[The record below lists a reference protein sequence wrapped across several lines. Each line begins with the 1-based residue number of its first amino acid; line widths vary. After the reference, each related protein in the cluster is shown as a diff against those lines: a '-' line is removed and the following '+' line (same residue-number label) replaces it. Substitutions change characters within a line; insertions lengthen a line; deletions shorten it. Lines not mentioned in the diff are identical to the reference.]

1 MSGGYARITG
11 RIVGPEGLGRMG
23 RVEFI
28 PIDRYRAVEEGGGQ
42 AAICH
47 YAAARL
53 SSDGYLTSAR
63 EERFIQLAA
72 PETLPDGEMNYR
84 VVIDVPGDLGGGR
97 EYLAHIAAGT
107 TVDLV
112 DIIRGRVVTDLT
124 PPPSSAPLV
133 RTNDQGNLE
142 AVNPADVLDDGDGIL
157 KWRGG
162 LG

>member
-1 MSGGYARITG
+1 MSVGYARITG

-28 PIDRYRAVEEGGGQ
+28 PIGQYRAVEEDGGQ
-42 AAICH
+42 AAIYH

-53 SSDGYLTSAR
+53 SSDGYLTGAR

-72 PETLPDGEMNYR
+72 PETLLEGEMNYR
-84 VVIDVPGDLGGGR
+84 VIIDIPGDFDGRR
-97 EYLAHIAAGT
+97 EYLAHVTAGT

-124 PPPSSAPLV
+124 PPPSPSPLV
-133 RTNDQGNLE
+133 SVNDRGNLE
-142 AVNPADVLDDGDGIL
+142 AVNPADVIDAGGGIL
-157 KWRGG
+157 KWRDG

>member
-1 MSGGYARITG
+1 MSVGYARITG

-23 RVEFI
+23 CVEFI
-28 PIDRYRAVEEGGGQ
+28 PIGQYRTVEEGGGQ
-42 AAICH
+42 AAIYH

-72 PETLPDGEMNYR
+72 PETLLEGEMNYW
-84 VVIDVPGDLGGGR
+84 VIIYIPGDFDGRR
-97 EYLAHIAAGT
+97 EYLAHITAGT

-112 DIIRGRVVTDLT
+112 DIIRGRVVTDVT
-124 PPPSSAPLV
+124 PPPSPSPLV
-133 RTNDQGNLE
+133 HVNDQGNLE
-142 AVNPADVLDDGDGIL
+142 AVNPADVIDVGDGAL
-157 KWRGG
+157 KWRDG

>member
-28 PIDRYRAVEEGGGQ
+28 PIGRYRAVEEDGWQ
-42 AAICH
+42 AAIYH

-63 EERFIQLAA
+63 EERFIRLTA
-72 PETLPDGEMNYR
+72 PETLLEGETNYR
-84 VVIDVPGDLGGGR
+84 VIIDIPGDFDGRR
-97 EYLAHIAAGT
+97 EYLAHITAGT

-112 DIIRGRVVTDLT
+112 DIIRGRVITDVT
-124 PPPSSAPLV
+124 PPPSPNPLV
-133 RTNDQGNLE
+133 KVNDMGNLE
-142 AVNPADVLDDGDGIL
+142 AVNLGDVIDARDGIL
-157 KWRGG
+157 KWRDG

>member
-23 RVEFI
+23 HVEFI
-28 PIDRYRAVEEGGGQ
+28 PIGRYRAVEEDGGQ
-42 AAICH
+42 AAIYH

-72 PETLPDGEMNYR
+72 PETLLEGETNYR
-84 VVIDVPGDLGGGR
+84 VIIDIPGDFGGRR
-97 EYLAHIAAGT
+97 EYLAHITAGT

-112 DIIRGRVVTDLT
+112 DIIRGRVITDVT
-124 PPPSSAPLV
+124 PPPSPNPLV
-133 RTNDQGNLE
+133 KVNDIGNLE
-142 AVNPADVLDDGDGIL
+142 AVNLGDVIDAGDGIL
-157 KWRGG
+157 KWRDG

>member
-28 PIDRYRAVEEGGGQ
+28 PIGQYRAVEEGGGQ
-42 AAICH
+42 AAIYH

-53 SSDGYLTSAR
+53 SADGYLTGAR

-72 PETLPDGEMNYR
+72 PEALPEGETNYR
-84 VVIDVPGDLGGGR
+84 VIIYIPGDFGGRR
-97 EYLAHIAAGT
+97 EYLAHITAGT

-112 DIIRGRVVTDLT
+112 DIIRGRVVTDVT
-124 PPPSSAPLV
+124 PPPSPTPLV
-133 RTNDQGNLE
+133 RINDQGSLE
-142 AVNPADVLDDGDGIL
+142 AVNPADVIDVGDGIL
-157 KWRGG
+157 KWRDG

>member
-28 PIDRYRAVEEGGGQ
+28 PIGQYRAVEEDGGQ
-42 AAICH
+42 AAIYH

-72 PETLPDGEMNYR
+72 PETLLEGEMNYR
-84 VVIDVPGDLGGGR
+84 VIIDVPGDFGGRR
-97 EYLAHIAAGT
+97 EYLAHITAGT

-112 DIIRGRVVTDLT
+112 DIIRGRVVTDVT
-124 PPPSSAPLV
+124 PPPSPSPLV
-133 RTNDQGNLE
+133 KVNDSGNLE
-142 AVNPADVLDDGDGIL
+142 AVNPADVIDVGGGIL
-157 KWRGG
+157 KWRDG

>member
-28 PIDRYRAVEEGGGQ
+28 PIGQYRAVEEGGGQ
-42 AAICH
+42 AAIYH

-72 PETLPDGEMNYR
+72 PETLLEGEMNYR
-84 VVIDVPGDLGGGR
+84 VVIDIPGDFGGR
-97 EYLAHIAAGT
+97 REFLAHIIAGT

-112 DIIRGRVVTDLT
+112 DIIRGRVVTDVT
-124 PPPSSAPLV
+124 PPPSPTPLV
-133 RTNDQGNLE
+133 RVNDLGYLE
-142 AVNPADVLDDGDGIL
+142 AVNPADVIDVGDGIL
-157 KWRGG
+157 KWRNG
-162 LG
+162 LD

>member
-1 MSGGYARITG
+1 MSVGYARITG

-28 PIDRYRAVEEGGGQ
+28 PIGQYRAVEEDGGQ
-42 AAICH
+42 AAIYH

-63 EERFIQLAA
+63 EERFIRLAA
-72 PETLPDGEMNYR
+72 PETLLEGEMNYR
-84 VVIDVPGDLGGGR
+84 VIIYIPGDFDGRR
-97 EYLAHIAAGT
+97 EYLAHITAGT

-112 DIIRGRVVTDLT
+112 DIIQGRVVTDIT
-124 PPPSSAPLV
+124 PPPSPTPLV
-133 RTNDQGNLE
+133 KVNDQGNLE
-142 AVNPADVLDDGDGIL
+142 AVNSADVIDAGDGIL

>member
-1 MSGGYARITG
+1 
-11 RIVGPEGLGRMG
+11 MG

-28 PIDRYRAVEEGGGQ
+28 PMNPYRAVEEDGGQ

-72 PETLPDGEMNYR
+72 PATLPDGEMNYR
-84 VVIDVPGDLGGGR
+84 VVIDVPGDFGGRR
-97 EYLAHIAAGT
+97 EYLAHITAGT

-112 DIIRGRVVTDLT
+112 DIIRGRVVTDVT
-124 PPPSSAPLV
+124 PPPSPHPRV
-133 RTNDQGNLE
+133 RINDLGNLE
-142 AVNPADVLDDGDGIL
+142 AANSADVIDVGGGIL
-157 KWRGG
+157 KWRDG
-162 LG
+162 LD

>member
-28 PIDRYRAVEEGGGQ
+28 PIDRYRAVEEDGGQ

-63 EERFIQLAA
+63 EERFIQIAA
-72 PETLPDGEMNYR
+72 PEDLPEGEMNYR
-84 VVIDVPGDLGGGR
+84 VIIDVPGDFGGR
-97 EYLAHIAAGT
+97 RECLAHITAGT

-112 DIIRGRVVTDLT
+112 DIIRGRVVTDVT
-124 PPPSSAPLV
+124 PPPSPNPLV
-133 RTNDQGNLE
+133 GINDLGNLE
-142 AVNPADVLDDGDGIL
+142 AVNPADVIDVGDGIL
-157 KWRGG
+157 KWRDG

>member
-28 PIDRYRAVEEGGGQ
+28 PIGQYGAVEEGGGQ
-42 AAICH
+42 AAIYH
-47 YAAARL
+47 YAAARV

-72 PETLPDGEMNYR
+72 PATLLEGEMNYR
-84 VVIDVPGDLGGGR
+84 VIIDIPGDFGGRR
-97 EYLAHIAAGT
+97 EYLAHITSGT

-112 DIIRGRVVTDLT
+112 DIIRGRVVTDVT
-124 PPPSSAPLV
+124 PPPSPAPLV
-133 RTNDQGNLE
+133 RVNDSGNLE
-142 AVNPADVLDDGDGIL
+142 AVNSSDVIDVGDGIL

>member
-28 PIDRYRAVEEGGGQ
+28 PIDNYRAVEEGGGQ

-53 SSDGYLTSAR
+53 SSDGYLTSVR

-72 PETLPDGEMNYR
+72 PETLLEGEMNYR
-84 VVIDVPGDLGGGR
+84 VVIDVPGDFGGR
-97 EYLAHIAAGT
+97 REFLAHIIAGT

-112 DIIRGRVVTDLT
+112 DIIRGRVVTDVT
-124 PPPSSAPLV
+124 PPPSPTPLV
-133 RTNDQGNLE
+133 RVNDLGYLE
-142 AVNPADVLDDGDGIL
+142 AVNPADVIDVGDGIL
-157 KWRGG
+157 KWRSD

>member
-28 PIDRYRAVEEGGGQ
+28 PIGQYRAVEEGGGQ
-42 AAICH
+42 AAIYH

-72 PETLPDGEMNYR
+72 PETLPEGEMNYR
-84 VVIDVPGDLGGGR
+84 VVIDVPGDFGGR
-97 EYLAHIAAGT
+97 REFLAHIIAGT
-107 TVDLV
+107 TVGLV
-112 DIIRGRVVTDLT
+112 DIIRGRVVTDMT
-124 PPPSSAPLV
+124 PPPSPHPLV
-133 RTNDQGNLE
+133 GVNDRGNLE
-142 AVNPADVLDDGDGIL
+142 AVNPADVIDVGDGIL
-157 KWRGG
+157 KWRDG